1 MTSLSEKQWRVTFLT
16 LRDCARVCVSF
27 SSPLAKDVEA
37 SGWFVTIWEAVSSHA
52 RWKLRPKLAEER
64 RRTVLLTKRFEAS
77 DSHFPRLLHNLFIAL
92 LFNYGLLFQA
102 GLSQE
107 ALPEEQEGKK
117 EVETERG
124 RERERSWGW
133 KMLAQTTGLES
144 IWRRNRCAQ
153 WSVAADTRAKRVL
166 GWCEFPVMVLKCLC
180 RGWEGDVKPVMHV
193 DKKLEPF

>member
-16 LRDCARVCVSF
+16 LRDCVRVCVSF
-27 SSPLAKDVEA
+27 STSLAKDVEV

-52 RWKLRPKLAEER
+52 SWKLRPKIAEER

-107 ALPEEQEGKK
+107 AFPEEQEGKK

-124 RERERSWGW
+124 REREVMRLKNVGVDDRTGVNMKTKSLCSMKRSRWY
-133 KMLAQTTGLES
+133 TGEEGSWLMRIS
-144 IWRRNRCAQ
+144 CYGSQMSLPRLGGRCKAGNARR
-153 WSVAADTRAKRVL
+153 
-166 GWCEFPVMVLKCLC
+166 
-180 RGWEGDVKPVMHV
+180 
-193 DKKLEPF
+193 